1 MSSAA
6 IPPGSMSSAV
16 LHPAKGATALGPDS
30 AGGASVHGHRHVLG
44 NALRAVKVFGRAAFS
59 VVVMGEYAEDAA
71 PADHR
76 TNRRIDHR
84 TGHRAHRHN

>member
-1 MSSAA
+1 
-6 IPPGSMSSAV
+6 MSSAV
-16 LHPAKGATALGPDS
+16 LHPAKGATALGLDS

-71 PADHR
+71 PTDHR
-76 TNRRIDHR
+76 THQRTHHR

>member
-30 AGGASVHGHRHVLG
+30 AGGASLHGHRHVLG
-44 NALRAVKVFGRAAFS
+44 NALRAVKVFGRAVFS

-71 PADHR
+71 PTDHR
-76 TNRRIDHR
+76 TNHRPDHR